1 VDFTYIFLLLNKGL
15 IRILYFIE
23 FDIIMSCCF
32 ASSGNDGVKIVRKK
46 KRERAKRLYDKL
58 KSELEIRMLHEN

>member
-1 VDFTYIFLLLNKGL
+1 VDFANIYLLLNKGL

-32 ASSGNDGVKIVRKK
+32 AGSGDYDEIVRKK
-46 KRERAKRLYDKL
+46 KR
-58 KSELEIRMLHEN
+58 